1 MKILYLITR
10 GDEIGGAGIHVL
22 DLAEQMQ
29 RRKHDVLVLAG
40 GKEGKLFDRARQRGI
55 PIQTLADLVHPI
67 NIKSD
72 YHCIRQLREILK
84 QVKPDLLHSHSS
96 KAGAIGRVAARLAG
110 VPSVFTAHGWA
121 FTEGVSKKKRAL
133 YLSIEYGLAFF
144 AKKIITV
151 SQYDKDLA
159 LHYRFPHHKL
169 QVIHNGVVNQNPRL
183 PPRTTSREMGRP
195 VRLLMVARFS
205 QQKDHN
211 TLLKALSLISS
222 LNWRLDLL
230 GTGETLDQTQE
241 LSRRLNL
248 SEKVCFHG
256 ASDNVNQHLLEAD
269 VFVLSTN
276 WEGLPLSILEAM
288 SAGLPIVATDVGGVA
303 ECVKHQHNGYLVPRQ
318 NPQALA
324 HHLTTLIEQDNI
336 RHCLGV
342 AARQDFLAH
351 FTVDAMVD
359 KTEKLYL
366 DCLARSK
373 SR

>member
-29 RRKHDVLVLAG
+29 RREHDVLVLAG
-40 GKEGKLFDRARQRGI
+40 GKEGELFDRARQRGI
-55 PIQTLADLVHPI
+55 PIQNLAELVHPI
-67 NIKSD
+67 QVRSD
-72 YHCIRQLREILK
+72 YHCIRQLRQILR
-84 QVKPDLLHSHSS
+84 QVKPDLIHLHSS
-96 KAGAIGRVAARLAG
+96 KAGAIGRVAALLAG
-110 VPSVFTAHGWA
+110 IPSVFTAHGWA
-121 FTEGVSKKKRAL
+121 FTEGVSKKKRML
-133 YLSIEYGLAFF
+133 YLSIEYSLAFF

-151 SQYDKDLA
+151 SQYDKNLA
-159 LHYRFPHHKL
+159 LRYRFPRHKL

-183 PPRTTSREMGRP
+183 PVRSASLEAKRP

-205 QQKDHN
+205 QQKDHS
-211 TLLKALSLISS
+211 TLLKALHLISS

-230 GTGETLDQTQE
+230 GTGETLGQMQE
-241 LSRRLNL
+241 LSQRLNL
-248 SEKVCFHG
+248 SDKIYFHG
-256 ASDNVNQHLLEAD
+256 ASDKVNQYLVEAD
-269 VFVLSTN
+269 IFVLSTN

-303 ECVKHQHNGYLVPRQ
+303 ECVQHQRNGYLVPRQ

-324 HHLTTLIEQDNI
+324 EHLATLIERDNL
-336 RHCLGV
+336 RQCLGE

-359 KTEKLYL
+359 KTEKLYEE
-366 DCLARSK
+366 CLTRSK
-373 SR
+373 PR